1 MGTIDTIRNVI
12 LCGHGSAGKTSLADT
27 FLSVTNVVRGSHNV
41 EDGTSICD
49 FDPEEKKHKYSIE
62 AAAIHFENGGF
73 RFNIIDTPG
82 YPDFIG
88 QVIGPMQAVDN
99 ALIVINA
106 HRGIEANT
114 RRVFKE
120 ASREGLGRII
130 VINKMDDDT
139 VDYPQLIQSIRELWG
154 DHCIPLNVPIG
165 IGNQFKAVASTLDV
179 STNTPEAIIAPQ
191 IYQEPLVEAIIEC
204 DEAAMER
211 YFEGHVPKKDELHG
225 LIVQAVKEG
234 TLVPIVCC
242 SAKTGIGV
250 PELLEAI
257 SLCGLSPAELIRN
270 TGEGEQAVEIKPDA
284 DGPLVAKVFR
294 TRIDPF
300 VQKLNFIRIFSGTM
314 RRDDSVHASG
324 ARKNIKLGPIL
335 EVQGESTQP
344 IEFAGPG
351 DIVAVAKMDE
361 LHTGTVLGEL
371 QIPQA
376 QFPAPMVSLAV
387 LPKSRGD
394 ETKLSGALHKVLQED
409 PTFQLDRDAQ
419 THELVMTGMSELHL
433 NVIRERLSRRDKL
446 EVETKEPRIAYRETI
461 LARAEGSYRHRK
473 QSGGRGQFGEI
484 HVRIQPLAQG
494 TDIKEFARKKNFQS
508 IRDYHYD
515 EKANFLWVDSVV
527 GGVIPGNFMPA
538 IGKGFAQRVASG
550 VVAGYP
556 IQDVCIEVHFGKH
569 HAVDSSEAA
578 FKIAAGNVFEEVFKK
593 AEPSL
598 LEPIVKLDITVPDA
612 NVGDV
617 YSDMSGRGG
626 RVCGSAPAGGGLTSV
641 NCDVPLREITTYS
654 RTLSSMTGGL
664 GSFTMEF
671 SHYETMPANIQ
682 KELAEKNGVGGSGE
696 GKEK

>member
-73 RFNIIDTPG
+73 RFNVIDTPG